1 MTYSHISGFNP
12 ALFLLSIL
20 AGITIHACSAGM
32 MEPKTFEGRVIQDD
46 FSGFTGISAQNPE
59 DIVAD
64 MSLREKI
71 GQLLFISANGS
82 FKHENSREYRNLI
95 DKITDHNIG
104 GVMFFGGDIYGQA
117 HLTNRMQENSRLP
130 LLISQDMEFGA
141 AMRVRGSTY
150 ITPAMGV
157 AATGN
162 PENAYRKGQLTAT
175 EARALGV
182 HQIYA
187 PVVDINN
194 NPGNPIINVRSY
206 SEDPDMVSEYAGAFM
221 RGVESKGLIATAK
234 HFPGHGDTDMDSH
247 VSMPTI
253 PHNLSR
259 LDSLELKPFR
269 AMIDK
274 GIPSIMTAHISFP
287 ALSSQEN
294 LPGTLDGAVINS
306 LLRDSLNFDGLVVT
320 DAMDMHGITNNF
332 SPGEA
337 AVLAINAGADV
348 ILLPPDMITAIDEIE
363 RSVKRGRLD
372 ESRIDDAAKRI
383 IGWKKKLGLFENRFV
398 DIDQLS
404 RQVRTPE
411 HEQIAEQIARES
423 ITLLR
428 NRGDIVPIRP
438 SQHPRVQVIALADD
452 RSGSTG
458 NSFARAVRSY
468 HPDVGFRIFDQR
480 THPDDV
486 ETMLRDARRADLVI
500 LASFIRVRTS
510 QSIQLSR
517 EQRQFL
523 NRLQNIPTSKALV
536 SFGNPYV
543 FEDYP
548 DAEIH
553 LSAWSTA
560 SSQVQAATD
569 ALFGASE
576 IKGTLPITIPGL
588 YEKGDGIQIPQST
601 LREDRPEI
609 AGFDSHKLREIETT
623 INQAIQDSVF
633 PGASVAVS
641 RNGILTYHE
650 SFGYHDYSKRR
661 KVLKTDMYDIASL
674 TKVAATTLAAMKL
687 VDEGD
692 LSLDDK
698 VADYLP
704 SFREAPRDEITIKHL
719 LTHTSGLPAFRTYI
733 DEMTERQAILEAVR
747 NEELEHAPGEKYVY
761 SDPGFILLGDII
773 EDITG
778 ESLHRYLTRTFYYPL
793 GMQWTM
799 FNPLH
804 RSRSYQNRT
813 PPTEIDTIY
822 RDKTIRG
829 EVHDERAYYLGG
841 IAGHAGL
848 FSTAQNL
855 SIFTQLLLNE
865 GSYGGR
871 NYLSPETIEKFTEL
885 QNTPGH
891 RGLGFDL
898 KNENGSTTAGTLT
911 GDRTFGHL
919 GFTGSSL
926 WVDPDEQLSI
936 VLLTNRTYPNRSY
949 GSDINQIR
957 AEIADIVMKSLEQQD
972 ELEIADK

>member
-1 MTYSHISGFNP
+1 MRYRYNFGFNP
-12 ALFLLSIL
+12 FLCLLSICV
-20 AGITIHACSAGM
+20 GIAFHACSAEL
-32 MEPKTFEGRVIQDD
+32 METETFEGDIIPYT
-46 FSGFTGISAQNPE
+46 FSSSDISSSRSAE
-59 DIVAD
+59 DIVAG
-64 MSLREKI
+64 MTLREKI
-71 GQLLFISANGS
+71 GQLLFISANGN
-82 FKHENSREYRNLI
+82 FKHEDSNDYRDLI
-95 DKITDHNIG
+95 GKISDHNIG

-117 HLTNRMQENSRLP
+117 HLTNRLQKNSELP

-162 PENAYRKGQLTAT
+162 PENAYLKGQLTAT

-182 HQIYA
+182 HQVYA

-194 NPGNPIINVRSY
+194 NPGNPIINVRSF
-206 SEDPDMVSEYAGAFM
+206 SENPDMVSEYAGEFF
-221 RGVESKGLIATAK
+221 RGIESEGLIATAK

-253 PHNLSR
+253 PHELSR

-269 AMIDK
+269 ALIDQ
-274 GIPSIMTAHISFP
+274 GVPSIMTAHISFP
-287 ALSSQEN
+287 ALSLHDN
-294 LPGTLDGAVINS
+294 LPGTLDAAVVNS
-306 LLRDSLNFDGLVVT
+306 LLRDSLDFQGLVVT

-332 SPGEA
+332 SPGDA
-337 AVLAINAGADV
+337 AVRAINAGADV

-363 RSVKRGRLD
+363 RSVERGRLD
-372 ESRIDDAAKRI
+372 ESRIDEAAERI
-383 IGWKKKLGLFENRFV
+383 IGWKLKLGLFEDRYV
-398 DIDQLS
+398 DIDNLTN
-404 RQVRTPE
+404 QVRSPQ

-428 NRGDIVPIRP
+428 NRGDIVPIRA
-438 SQHPRVQVIALADD
+438 SRYPRIQVITLADD

-468 HPDVGFRIFDQR
+468 HPDVGFRIFDRR

-486 ETMLRDARRADLVI
+486 EAMIRDAQRADLVI
-500 LASFIRVRTS
+500 LGSYIRVRTS

-523 NRLQNIPTSKALV
+523 SRLQNVNTPTALV

-543 FEDYP
+543 FEDFP
-548 DAEIH
+548 DADIH

-576 IKGTLPITIPGL
+576 IGGKLPIGIPGL
-588 YEKGDGIQIPQST
+588 YDKGDGIEIPQSI
-601 LREDRPEI
+601 LREDKSEI
-609 AGFDSHKLREIETT
+609 AGFDSQKLRKIEST
-623 INQAIQDSVF
+623 INQAIRDSVF
-633 PGASVAVS
+633 PGASVAVA
-641 RNGILTYHE
+641 RNGILAYHE
-650 SFGYHDYSKRR
+650 SFGYHDYTKRR
-661 KVLKTDMYDIASL
+661 KVNKTDMYDVASI

-687 VDEGD
+687 VDEGE

-698 VADYLP
+698 VADFLTDFEE
-704 SFREAPRDEITIKHL
+704 SPRDEITIKHL
-719 LTHTSGLPAFRTYI
+719 LNHTSGLPAFRTYV
-733 DEMTERQAILEAVR
+733 DEITERQALLEAIR
-747 NEELEHAPGEKYVY
+747 SEELENDPGEKYTY
-761 SDPGFILLGDII
+761 SDLGFILLGNII
-773 EDITG
+773 EDVTG
-778 ESLHRYLTRTFYYPL
+778 ESLHRYLTRNFYYPL

-804 RSRSYQNRT
+804 RSRNYANRT
-813 PPTEIDTIY
+813 PPTENDTIY
-822 RDKTIRG
+822 RNKEIRG

-841 IAGHAGL
+841 VAGHAGL

-855 SIFTQLLLNE
+855 SIFSHLLLNE
-865 GSYGGR
+865 GTYAGR
-871 NYLSPETIEKFTEL
+871 NYISPETIEKFTEL
-885 QNTPGH
+885 QDTPGH
-891 RGLGFDL
+891 RALGFDL
-898 KNENGSTTAGTLT
+898 KSKDGFTTAGQLT
-911 GDRTFGHL
+911 GERTFGHL
-919 GFTGSSL
+919 GFTGTSL
-926 WVDPDEQLSI
+926 WIDPDENLSI
-936 VLLTNRTYPNRSY
+936 ILLSNRTFPNRSY

-972 ELEIADK
+972 GLEIADK